1 MSSLRKGLL
10 MRIAPRGLTSGSVN
24 NQVEKRGNNGFSG
37 AQAIL
42 LRKLRKTH
50 PLPNFKITNLILWE
64 ILSDPLTASAYVSPP
79 IADVNNCWRYINAG
93 NPDKAEWFFYVDP
106 TTSTSD
112 GYPPF
117 YPPGT
122 VDWIVPVSLGA
133 PPSLLNKVSDLEAF
147 YIVIK
152 LNNTDNFNK
161 PWIKIYTRIQGDGN
175 DAGTFYR
182 TRYNYA
188 SFHDNG
194 SLYPLQKREYVFYIG
209 NIEKIIPTFSRSTP
223 RYNLQE
229 DWGPSVLPIVDKAP
243 GNATPEMDPI
253 SGILI
258 STNSTEDAGTF
269 DFCLKEVGYK
279 FKGKQQQVLKTI
291 VR

>member
-10 MRIAPRGLTSGSVN
+10 MRIAPKGKQSKHVN
-24 NQVEKRGNNGFSG
+24 EDIRKRGNNGFS
-37 AQAIL
+37 ASEAIL
-42 LRKLRKTH
+42 LRKLRNTH

-64 ILSDPLTASAYVSPP
+64 TLRDAPSAYQSPP

-93 NPDKAEWFFYVDP
+93 EPDKAEWFFYVDP
-106 TTSTSD
+106 ITSTSV
-112 GYPPF
+112 GYPPISI

-122 VDWIVPVSLGA
+122 PDWIVPVSLGA

-161 PWIKIYTRIQGDGN
+161 PWIKMYTRIQGDGN
-175 DAGTFYR
+175 DAGLFYR

-229 DWGPSVLPIVDKAP
+229 DWGPPVLPIVDKAP

-258 STNSTEDAGTF
+258 TTNSTADAGTF